1 MPVTEIRDSERFKKI
16 SSISDKLIVI
26 DFGAEWCG
34 PCKRIAPMYE
44 QLSDI
49 MKDIVFCK
57 VDIDEFEE
65 LAQNFDVISVPT
77 FVFIKNNNILTTV
90 QGANYD
96 LIVSECNK
104 YA

>member
-1 MPVTEIRDSERFKKI
+1 MPVTEIRDSERFKKV

-49 MKDIVFCK
+49 MKNVVFCK

-65 LAQNFDVISVPT
+65 LAQKFDVRSVPT

-96 LIVSECNK
+96 AIVSECNK

>member
-49 MKDIVFCK
+49 MKDVVFCK